1 MINIICGLL
10 FAFLVYLTYLFV
22 IIKNP
27 RSLKKFIF
35 EGRETNMLKGRFKLD
50 YNKLD
55 HKMVAN
61 YFAITNSCMIGLI
74 FILVINIP
82 NFVLK
87 ILVSFFTLLILT
99 IVSYLKIGEILTKK
113 EGKICTITK
122 K

>member
-1 MINIICGLL
+1 MINIIYGLL
-10 FAFLVYLTYLFV
+10 FTILVYLTYWII

-27 RSLKKFIF
+27 RRLRKFIF
-35 EGRETNMLKGRFKLD
+35 EGREANMLKGRYKLD

-74 FILVINIP
+74 FIFVINIP

-87 ILVSFFTLLILT
+87 IVISFFTLLILT
-99 IVSYLKIGEILTKK
+99 IVSYLKIGEILKKK